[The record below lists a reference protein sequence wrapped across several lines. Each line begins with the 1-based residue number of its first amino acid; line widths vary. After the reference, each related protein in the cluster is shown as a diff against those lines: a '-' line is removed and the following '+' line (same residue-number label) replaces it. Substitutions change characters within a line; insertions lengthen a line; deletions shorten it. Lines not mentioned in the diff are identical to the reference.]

1 MKRIG
6 LAALLVLLAALAFA
20 PTSSAAQLPL
30 RAPHLTAFTT
40 SLPPACTT
48 QKITAV
54 WTGVNGNNGKAT
66 GLTITVLGPCV
77 GLPYELTV
85 DDNGVQQTFKGTTT
99 ASMSFALSPTVTL
112 KNGVAGI
119 AILINNRAIPIG

>member
-1 MKRIG
+1 MKRIVLGALG
-6 LAALLVLLAALAFA
+6 LLLAALIFA
-20 PTSSAAQLPL
+20 PTSSAARLPL
-30 RAPHLTAFTT
+30 AAPRLTAFAGA
-40 SLPPACTT
+40 PACTT

-54 WTGVNGNNGKAT
+54 WSGMNGNNGKAT

-85 DDNGVQQTFKGTTT
+85 DDNGVRQTFKSTTTT
-99 ASMSFALSPTVTL
+99 APMSFALNPAVTL